1 MNAANTANVTNT
13 ARGITIPSITI
24 PTLSSMFTNS
34 QTGVST
40 KGSGNMCDCG
50 CCQTSTKVCFTFDTT
65 ALQNLFNMIPK
76 INITNS
82 NTCSDPDCGCD
93 QP

>member
-1 MNAANTANVTNT
+1 MNTTNTANVTST

-24 PTLSSMFTNS
+24 PTLTSMFTNS
-34 QTGVST
+34 QTGATT

-50 CCQTSTKVCFTFDTT
+50 CCQTSSKGVFHVRYDR
-65 ALQNLFNMIPK
+65 LQNLFNMIPK
-76 INITNS
+76 VNITNS